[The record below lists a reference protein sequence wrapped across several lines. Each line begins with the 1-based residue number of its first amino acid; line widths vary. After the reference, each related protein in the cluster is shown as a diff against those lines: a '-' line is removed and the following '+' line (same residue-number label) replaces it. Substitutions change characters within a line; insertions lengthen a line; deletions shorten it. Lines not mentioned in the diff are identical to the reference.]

1 MPDVALAADK
11 LIRITESI
19 AAGDPDGQEG
29 LFELAVNGQA
39 D

>member
-11 LIRITESI
+11 LIRITESS
-19 AAGDPDGQEG
+19 AADDSEGHEG

-39 D
+39 H